1 MSIEPKKQTVKS
13 DIQAIEL
20 CLPDGVSVPVNFERE
35 HKRALMDLKKRSY
48 FQPEDGNNDPY
59 SIVICMCDQKLRFD
73 IHDAQNN
80 QLKSH
85 LLSLSPYRRTL
96 KDYFMMIDSYEQI
109 RSHAMASKLETIDMA
124 RRGLHNEAA
133 ELLVDRLKGKIN
145 IDHKTAR
152 DLFTLICVVHIST
165 AKSGRI

>member
-1 MSIEPKKQTVKS
+1 MSTELNKQTAKS
-13 DIQAIEL
+13 DIQDIEL
-20 CLPDGVSVPVNFERE
+20 CLPEGISVPVNFERE

-48 FQPEDGNNDPY
+48 FQPEDGSNDPY
-59 SIVICMCDQKLRFD
+59 SIVICMCEQKLRFD
-73 IHDAQNN
+73 IHDAKGN

-96 KDYFMMIDSYEQI
+96 KDYFMMIESYEQI

-133 ELLVDRLKGKIN
+133 ELLIDRLKDKIK
-145 IDHKTAR
+145 IDHETAR
-152 DLFTLICVVHIST
+152 DLFTLICVVHISI
-165 AKSGRI
+165 AKNGRI